1 VLHVRAVLGV
11 VEAPAT
17 SPGQRTPRVEV
28 TAVDESGRRYTT
40 HVGGRRLL
48 TSADM
53 PPLDPRPVRG
63 GPRTTLA
70 TTGFEGLRW
79 RMRTWRS
86 VVGAFC
92 ASAVP
97 DGMPEPPLEDMYMIG
112 KPQLS
117 SCLWP
122 QELGVFRSIVRE
134 GAAAAITRASRER
147 SGGGQAVY
155 AAARAD
161 VARLQVRDTNGRLWP
176 AALSRPWA
184 TWTRRPNDLAPIPP
198 RFRHRFAGLPRSVR
212 LRAFIAVLP
221 AAALPRYP
229 VHLRFE
235 ARRAGGGA
243 PPGG

>member
-1 VLHVRAVLGV
+1 
-11 VEAPAT
+11 
-17 SPGQRTPRVEV
+17 
-28 TAVDESGRRYTT
+28 
-40 HVGGRRLL
+40 
-48 TSADM
+48 
-53 PPLDPRPVRG
+53 
-63 GPRTTLA
+63 
-70 TTGFEGLRW
+70 
-79 RMRTWRS
+79 
-86 VVGAFC
+86 
-92 ASAVP
+92 
-97 DGMPEPPLEDMYMIG
+97 MPEPPLEDMYMIG

-155 AAARAD
+155 GAARAD

-235 ARRAGGGA
+235 ARLAGGGA